1 MSKSR
6 NSTQSSNN
14 MSKEKRKV
22 RFQTS
27 VSPCEESAALKTFLL
42 FESGNC
48 GHLTLAQFRR
58 AVTEVDHLDQV
69 RCR

>member
-1 MSKSR
+1 MS
-6 NSTQSSNN
+6 
-14 MSKEKRKV
+14 KRKV

-27 VSPCEESAALKTFLL
+27 VAEAEESAALNTFLL

-58 AVTEVDHLDQV
+58 AVMEVDHLDQV
-69 RCR
+69 RCK

>member
-1 MSKSR
+1 MP
-6 NSTQSSNN
+6 
-14 MSKEKRKV
+14 KEKRKV

-58 AVTEVDHLDQV
+58 AVTEVEHLDQV